1 MKSSTSTF
9 TPFSVVFPYK
19 GGAYLFRP
27 EQIIRLQ
34 SESNY
39 TYIYTTDHKPILM
52 AKVLAEYESML
63 KPLGFIRTH
72 RSHLV
77 NRMHVSHIQCNGT
90 IKMDDDSIAD
100 ISRRKRKMVREA
112 LHSSHHA
119 A

>member
-1 MKSSTSTF
+1 MESSTSTL
-9 TPFSVVFPYK
+9 TASPVVFPYK

-52 AKVLAEYESML
+52 AKVLTAYEAL
-63 KPLGFIRTH
+63 LLPFGFVRTH
-72 RSHLV
+72 RSHLI
-77 NRMHVSHIQCNGT
+77 NRTHVADIQRDV
-90 IKMDDDSIAD
+90 IIMDDRSVAE
-100 ISRRKRKMVREA
+100 ISRRKRKQV
-112 LHSSHHA
+112 LQSFLSFTTA